1 MTAPDHP
8 ADGAPPAPDV
18 PSRFHVDFQ
27 GRTLL
32 GTYRVDRRLAE
43 GGMGAVY
50 LAQDQNLGRR
60 VVVKVP
66 HVRFLAEPGFRARF
80 RREIT
85 ELVRLEHPSIVRILA
100 QGEEDEVPFFVLQ
113 YLGGGSLEDRLARGT
128 SSPEQVVP
136 WLQRVAETLDYV
148 HGQGVVHRDV
158 KPGNILFDEQGHVFL
173 SDFGVVK
180 ALEADP
186 DGPELTEAGTGV
198 GSPVYMAPEQALGQ
212 PTGPSADQYA
222 LASTVYEALVGEPP
236 FGRGSA
242 VEVVVRKARGTAPS
256 AREKC
261 PALPEAC
268 AAALARALSTDP
280 AARFPWCVA
289 FVEAFRAGLAS
300 APTQAFVPAPRRS
313 TAFVGTFAVVG
324 LAAAAGLAYLGL
336 RSRDPAPAAPS
347 TAAAP
352 DREPDQAPGVLL
364 RLASAGAEPRAAL
377 RLAPPAGSRAVLAM
391 DLLQTMTQAVEGVPE
406 LTSTQR
412 FTQDVAATVERVGP
426 AGATL
431 AWTLEVP
438 RAATEGGEEAAEA
451 QRIFDALG
459 RGVGT
464 SVLTSRGV
472 ATDVAMRYEG
482 SSPAAAAM
490 GMALAETVR
499 MLSLPLPAEPV
510 GVGAEWDATQLLEVA
525 GVRYQQTLTCRL
537 VARDGDRAT
546 IVGDVRYASPPQRM
560 EAGEGPAKAG
570 VALTA
575 IEGTGTLEAV
585 LEAGRPL
592 PVSTTSKGTL
602 SFGAVAA
609 AEGQSKAVRFKK
621 AYETRATAR

>member
-1 MTAPDHP
+1 MPAPD
-8 ADGAPPAPDV
+8 APSDDV

-50 LAQDQNLGRR
+50 LAHDQNLGRR

-113 YLGGGSLEDRLARGT
+113 YLGGGSLEDRIARGPT
-128 SSPEQVVP
+128 PPEQVLP

-180 ALEADP
+180 ALEPDA

-242 VEVVVRKARGTAPS
+242 VEVVVRKARGAAPS

-261 PALPEAC
+261 PSLPEAC
-268 AAALARALSTDP
+268 AAAIARALSTDP
-280 AARFPWCVA
+280 AQRFPWCAA

-300 APTQAFVPAPRRS
+300 APTQAFVPVPRRS
-313 TAFVGTFAVVG
+313 TAFVGLFAAVG
-324 LAAAAGLAYLGL
+324 LVVAAGLAYLGL
-336 RSRDPAPAAPS
+336 RPRAADPAAS
-347 TAAAP
+347 GAAAV
-352 DREPDQAPGVLL
+352 DETPGVLV
-364 RLASAGAEPRAAL
+364 RLAKPGAEPRARL
-377 RLAPPAGSRAVLAM
+377 RVAPPVGSTSALALGLM
-391 DLLQTMTQAVEGVPE
+391 QSMTRSVEGLPDATT
-406 LTSTQR
+406 TSR
-412 FTQDVAATVERVGP
+412 VTQDVDATVAGVSAEGATLDWRLAVPAFEATADADVERVH
-426 AGATL
+426 
-431 AWTLEVP
+431 
-438 RAATEGGEEAAEA
+438 RAIA
-451 QRIFDALG
+451 ALG
-459 RGVGT
+459 RGLGT
-464 SVLTSRGV
+464 SVLTPRGV
-472 ATDVAMRYEG
+472 ATRLALRYDGAADVPPEARGGLDEMVRLL
-482 SSPAAAAM
+482 
-490 GMALAETVR
+490 ALA
-499 MLSLPLPAEPV
+499 LPAEPV
-510 GVGAEWDATQLLEVA
+510 GPGAEWDATALLEVG
-525 GVRYQQTLTCRL
+525 GVRYQETLSCRL
-537 VARDGDRAT
+537 VARDGDRVT
-546 IVGDVRYASPPQRM
+546 IAGEVQYASPSQHMVGPR
-560 EAGEGPAKAG
+560 AEG
-570 VALTA
+570 VREIELTS
-575 IEGTGTLEAV
+575 IEGSGRIRVEWDLA
-585 LEAGRPL
+585 RPL
-592 PVSTTSKGTL
+592 PSSMTTDGTL
-602 SFGAVAA
+602 SFTASAT
-609 AEGQSKAVRFKK
+609 AEGVSRKIRFTKR
-621 AYETRATAR
+621 YETEAKPR

>member
-1 MTAPDHP
+1 M
-8 ADGAPPAPDV
+8 
-18 PSRFHVDFQ
+18 DFQ

-50 LAQDQNLGRR
+50 LAHDQNLGRR

-128 SSPEQVVP
+128 MSPEQVVP

-180 ALEADP
+180 ALDADA

-222 LASTVYEALVGEPP
+222 LASTVHEALVGEPP

-242 VEVVVRKARGTAPS
+242 IEVVVRKARGTAPS

-280 AARFPWCVA
+280 AQRFPWCVA

-300 APTQAFVPAPRRS
+300 APTQAFVPVPRRS
-313 TAFVGTFAVVG
+313 TAFVGTFAAVA

-336 RSRDPAPAAPS
+336 RSR
-347 TAAAP
+347 AP
-352 DREPDQAPGVLL
+352 DP
-364 RLASAGAEPRAAL
+364 
-377 RLAPPAGSRAVLAM
+377 APPAGGRDARRPTTCPACCSVWRRPARSR
-391 DLLQTMTQAVEGVPE
+391 E
-406 LTSTQR
+406 
-412 FTQDVAATVERVGP
+412 
-426 AGATL
+426 
-431 AWTLEVP
+431 P
-438 RAATEGGEEAAEA
+438 RSG
-451 QRIFDALG
+451 
-459 RGVGT
+459 
-464 SVLTSRGV
+464 SRRRR
-472 ATDVAMRYEG
+472 ARRP
-482 SSPAAAAM
+482 SSPW
-490 GMALAETVR
+490 T
-499 MLSLPLPAEPV
+499 S
-510 GVGAEWDATQLLEVA
+510 
-525 GVRYQQTLTCRL
+525 CR
-537 VARDGDRAT
+537 R
-546 IVGDVRYASPPQRM
+546 
-560 EAGEGPAKAG
+560 
-570 VALTA
+570 
-575 IEGTGTLEAV
+575 
-585 LEAGRPL
+585 
-592 PVSTTSKGTL
+592 
-602 SFGAVAA
+602 
-609 AEGQSKAVRFKK
+609 
-621 AYETRATAR
+621 